1 MGRLID
7 ADVLEEEFEK
17 CNCDISHCR
26 FLVCPVYNQKIIEA
40 IPKADVVNILDEI
53 KTELYAT
60 AEMHDDGDYYLRK
73 EWIGEIFDNARRR
86 HEICK

>member
-7 ADVLEEEFEK
+7 EKDLINLFDADDRLWWANALEEIQE
-17 CNCDISHCR
+17 
-26 FLVCPVYNQKIIEA
+26 LPTVEA
-40 IPKADVVNILDEI
+40 ILKADVENILDEI

-60 AEMHDDGDYYLRK
+60 AEMHDDGDYYLRE